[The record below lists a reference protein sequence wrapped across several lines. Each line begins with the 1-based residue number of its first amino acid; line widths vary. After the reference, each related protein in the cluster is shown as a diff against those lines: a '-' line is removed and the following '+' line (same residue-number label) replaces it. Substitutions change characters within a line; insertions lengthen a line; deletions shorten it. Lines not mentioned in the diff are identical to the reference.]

1 MVKLYSVL
9 EQGSASVKKLETPE
23 IMKLASVWVV
33 WTFLAV
39 GAIGWSLFVV
49 LKAFD
54 ATKDAAAWVQAVGSI
69 IAVGVAAYLPI
80 WHSRVNSKNRQDDLA
95 KILRVISDDVLDL
108 MWALTD
114 VFHNPDEELV
124 KMMRYHNSHQGR
136 SWSAVSDQLAQ
147 IPVAE
152 LSPAKAKD
160 LSYLRDC
167 VSFGVYAAS
176 LLPDWLEKKQ
186 AQLDVVNTLRLKRNL
201 VREIRLRLP
210 VPEGVVSDEFP
221 PSEMA
226 GRIAEMRRPVYPPL
240 LIGEAQIYRR
250 YVWKHELSAVPDF
263 AIVYGEYPLGE
274 NFGPYII
281 DGTGSWSSHYE
292 ADEYVRL
299 RCVQLHTEHVEAME
313 IQMIQGAL

>member
-1 MVKLYSVL
+1 MVKIYSIL
-9 EQGSASVKKLETPE
+9 GQGSASVKKLETPE

-33 WTFLAV
+33 WSFLAV
-39 GAIGWSLFVV
+39 GIIGWSLFVV
-49 LKAFD
+49 LQAFD
-54 ATKDAAAWVQAVGSI
+54 AAKDAAAWVQAVGSI

-80 WHSRVNSKNRQDDLA
+80 WHSRVKSKNRQDDLA

-114 VFHNPDEELV
+114 VFHNPEEELV

-152 LSPAKAKD
+152 LSPAIARD

-167 VSFGVYAAS
+167 ASFGVYAAS

-186 AQLDVVNTLRLKRNL
+186 AQLEVVNTLRDKRNL
-201 VREIRLRLP
+201 VREIRTRLP
-210 VPEGVVSDEFP
+210 VPEGVVSHEFP

-226 GRIAEMRRPVYPPL
+226 GRISEMRRPVYAPL
-240 LIGEAQIYRR
+240 LIGEGQIYRR
-250 YVWKHELSAVPDF
+250 YVWRHELSGVPDF
-263 AIVYGEYPLGE
+263 AIVHGVYPLGE
-274 NFGPYII
+274 NFGPCII
-281 DGTGSWSSHYE
+281 DNTVSWNSHYE

-299 RCVQLHTEHVEAME
+299 MCVQLHTEHVKAME
-313 IQMIQGAL
+313 LKMMQGAL